1 MAVLFLVRHG
11 PSAVRPDVA
20 AHNWELDPDRIGA
33 VDALRDSGRLPAEA
47 PWFSSPEPKA
57 LQTAHRLSDQDITV
71 VEALR
76 EHERGPTSWFDDV
89 AEWRAVVRRAFTD
102 PDRPALAGWEPLT
115 ATRDRLVPAV
125 RRLVADNPE
134 RDIVLVGHGTAWTLL
149 VSELTDDPPDLDAWA
164 EMQMPDLW
172 TVDLPAA
179 S

>member
-1 MAVLFLVRHG
+1 MAQLFLVRHG

-20 AHNWELDPDRIGA
+20 PHEWELDPDRIAA
-33 VDALRDSGRLPAEA
+33 VDALRDSGGLPAEA

-57 LQTAHRLSDQDITV
+57 LETARRLTDRDITV

-115 ATRDRLVPAV
+115 ATRDRLVPAA
-125 RRLVADNPE
+125 RQIIAQHPG
-134 RDIVLVGHGTAWTLL
+134 RDVVLVGHGTAWTLL
-149 VSELTDDPPDLDAWA
+149 VSELTDTAPDLEAWA
-164 EMQMPDLW
+164 ALQMPDVWALA
-172 TVDLPAA
+172 L
-179 S
+179 